1 MTDPVAEAFAIL
13 RFDLSRRLG
22 LAAEVLV
29 KKHQDRLSVPNPP
42 PHLNSSKPGQ
52 YPRLRT
58 ATLESDVTMET
69 DSKEPSVDVGHG
81 ANAPYHASLAAS
93 GRLSLHDTA
102 MAVRVE
108 MAAAVE
114 KG

>member
-1 MTDPVAEAFAIL
+1 VTDPVAESFAML
-13 RFDLSRRLG
+13 RLELSRRLG
-22 LAAEVLV
+22 LAADVLV

-58 ATLESDVTMET
+58 ATLELDVTLEA
-69 DSKEPSVDVGHG
+69 DEKAPSVGVGHG
-81 ANAPYHASLAAS
+81 DNAPYHASLAAS

-102 MAVRVE
+102 MAVRTE

-114 KG
+114 AG